1 MKHRPTKM
9 ENGDSV
15 KLTLAYKGTKFNGWQ
30 TQPKGRTVQDVLSKS
45 VATLLNENVDV
56 LGASRTDSGVHANG
70 QVACLKYSG
79 CLGDKVKE
87 VVNRV
92 LPEDLVILEAERVSD
107 SFHPIIDTT
116 SKIYRYK
123 IDNHP
128 LRSPFEHD
136 LKWHVRGGL
145 NLDRMREAA
154 KYLVGEHDY
163 KTFCASGSNVT
174 STVRTVY
181 SIEIHGDSG
190 AEIELVF
197 HGNGFLY
204 NMVRIMTAM
213 IVRVGEGKLKPSDLK
228 LVLEAE
234 DRSRAPW
241 TAPSHGLYLEHIY
254 YDDESKIQKEK
265 MKSYPQK
272 SLDLNAKGI

>member
-1 MKHRPTKM
+1 MKTRPTKT
-9 ENGDSV
+9 ENGTSV

-30 TQPKGRTVQDVLSKS
+30 TQPKGRTVQDVLNKS
-45 VATLLNENVDV
+45 VSALLNETVEI

-92 LPEDLVILEAERVSD
+92 LPEDLVILKAESVAD
-107 SFHPIIDTT
+107 SFHPIIETT

-123 IDNHP
+123 IDNQP

-136 LKWHVRGGL
+136 LKWHVRVKL

-154 KYLVGEHDY
+154 DCLVGEHDY

-181 SIEIHGDSG
+181 SIEIHGKAG

-213 IVRVGEGKLKPSDLK
+213 LVRVGEGKMEPKVLKDI
-228 LVLEAE
+228 LEAE

-241 TAPSHGLYLEHIY
+241 TAPSHGLYLEHIF
-254 YDDESKIQKEK
+254 YDDEGVEQKEK

-272 SLDLNAKGI
+272 TLDFESKGI